1 MSSKTVK
8 TVAIVGA
15 VVAVGW
21 ATGGFGLAGLGGAG
35 AGAGGGALSIGA
47 GLGGAIAPGG
57 AFGAAAVLGGSG
69 GFFAGVTGFQ
79 AASLGLGALS
89 FGSSMMGMQAAKED
103 AEIQKAQIEANNERR
118 RIQALQDKAA
128 ALNNFERARGTA
140 MAKSAASNQEPGR
153 DMMAQIKVGEGYLA
167 DELGNIALN
176 AGAGNRTAALQIQ
189 GADNASTAATYKG
202 LIGGGRS
209 LLTGYRDY
217 NDTRMA

>member
-1 MSSKTVK
+1 MSSKAVK
-8 TVAIVGA
+8 TVAVVGA
-15 VVAVGW
+15 VAAAAW
-21 ATGGFGLAGLGGAG
+21 FAAPALAGSFGMAG
-35 AGAGGGALSIGA
+35 AGTGGLLVPPSIGYSAVAGGG
-47 GLGGAIAPGG
+47 
-57 AFGAAAVLGGSG
+57 GSL
-69 GFFAGVTGFQ
+69 FAGMTGFQ
-79 AASLGLGALS
+79 TASLGMGALS
-89 FGSSMMGMQAAKED
+89 FGSNMVGMQAAKED
-103 AEIQKAQIEANNERR
+103 AEIQKAQIEANNNRR

-176 AGAGNRTAALQIQ
+176 AGAGNRTAALKIQ

-217 NDTRMA
+217 NDTRTV

>member
-1 MSSKTVK
+1 MSSKAVK
-8 TVAIVGA
+8 TVAVVGA

-21 ATGGFGLAGLGGAG
+21 ATGGFGLAGASSMFGTTATALGGPAG
-35 AGAGGGALSIGA
+35 IAGSLAGGGG
-47 GLGGAIAPGG
+47 GL
-57 AFGAAAVLGGSG
+57 
-69 GFFAGVTGFQ
+69 FAGMTGFQ
-79 AASLGLGALS
+79 AASLGMGALS
-89 FGSSMMGMQAAKED
+89 FGSNMVGMQAAKED
-103 AEIQKAQIEANNERR
+103 AEIQKAQIEANNNRR

-176 AGAGNRTAALQIQ
+176 AGAGNRTAALKIQ

>member
-1 MSSKTVK
+1 MSSKAVK
-8 TVAIVGA
+8 TVAVVGA
-15 VVAVGW
+15 VIAVGW
-21 ATGGFGLAGLGGAG
+21 ATGGFGLAGASSMFGTTATALGGPAG
-35 AGAGGGALSIGA
+35 IAASGAST
-47 GLGGAIAPGG
+47 GL
-57 AFGAAAVLGGSG
+57 
-69 GFFAGVTGFQ
+69 FAGMTGFQ
-79 AASLGLGALS
+79 AASLGMGALS
-89 FGSSMMGMQAAKED
+89 FGSNMVGMQAAKED
-103 AEIQKAQIEANNERR
+103 AEIQKAQIEANNNRR

-217 NDTRMA
+217 NDTRTA